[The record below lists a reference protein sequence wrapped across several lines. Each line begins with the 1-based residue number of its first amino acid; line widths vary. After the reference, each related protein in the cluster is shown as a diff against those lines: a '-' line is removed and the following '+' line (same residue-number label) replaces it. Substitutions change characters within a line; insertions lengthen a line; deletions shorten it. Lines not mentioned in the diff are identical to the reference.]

1 MSTDAAYRRF
11 VSYIDRS
18 REYYA
23 AQGYDRPYRWAR
35 PEEAPALQPLAAP
48 LAELRLAVVTS
59 AFPLPPAGETA
70 PVEVPYAQAVEPL
83 PVGGFT
89 ADDNRDHSV
98 APANERES
106 YLPLARLGE
115 LAAERRIGSL
125 SPRFYGAPYAYS
137 QRRTI
142 TGDAPAVLDL
152 LRADGV
158 GAALLAPHCPVCHQS
173 LSLVARH
180 LEANGVPTVLV
191 GSARDIV
198 EEIGVPRFLFVDVPL
213 GYPFGRPGDAAQQ
226 RSVCAEAL
234 DLLERAWAPRTTV
247 QATAT
252 WGDDSWRE
260 RYMRV
265 DDTTRASLAQAGD
278 RRRADQ
284 DEARATGR
292 PLTAPS
298 PTLMP

>member
-23 AQGYDRPYRWAR
+23 AQGYGRPYRWAR
-35 PEEAPALQPLAAP
+35 PEEAPALQPLPAP
-48 LAELRLAVVTS
+48 LSDLRLGLVTS
-59 AFPLPPAGETA
+59 AFPLPPAGETP
-70 PVEVPYAQAVEPL
+70 PVEAPYAHAVDPL
-83 PVGGFT
+83 PTGGFT
-89 ADDNRDHSV
+89 ADDNRDQSV

-106 YLPLARLGE
+106 YLPLSRLGE
-115 LAAERRIGSL
+115 LAGEGRIGSL
-125 SPRFYGAPYAYS
+125 SPRFYGAPFDYS

-142 TGDAPAVLDL
+142 AGDAPAVADL

-158 GAALLAPHCPVCHQS
+158 DVAVLAPHCPVCHQS
-173 LSLVARH
+173 LSLVARY

-198 EEIGVPRFLFVDVPL
+198 EEIGVPRFLFVDGPL

-226 RSVCAEAL
+226 RQVCAEAL

-247 QATAT
+247 QATAS

-265 DDTTRASLAQAGD
+265 DDVTRINLAQAGD
-278 RRRADQ
+278 QRRADQ
-284 DEARATGR
+284 DRARAEGR
-292 PLTAPS
+292 VRE
-298 PTLMP
+298 

>member
-18 REYYA
+18 REWYA

-35 PEEAPALQPLAAP
+35 PEQPPALQPLPAP
-48 LAELRLAVVTS
+48 LAELRLGVITS

-70 PVEVPYAQAVEPL
+70 PVEVPYAQPVDPL
-83 PVGGFT
+83 PAGGFT
-89 ADDNRDHSV
+89 ADENRDLSV

-115 LAAERRIGSL
+115 LAAEGRIGSL
-125 SPRFYGAPYAYS
+125 SPRFYGAPYDYS
-137 QRRTI
+137 QRRTT
-142 TGDAPAVLDL
+142 TGDAPAVLEL

-158 GAALLAPHCPVCHQS
+158 AAALLAPHCPVCHQS

-213 GYPFGRPGDAAQQ
+213 GYPFGRPGDATQQ
-226 RSVCAEAL
+226 HQVCVEAL
-234 DLLERAWAPRTTV
+234 DLLERAWTPRTTV
-247 QATAT
+247 QATAE
-252 WGDDSWRE
+252 WGDDSWRD

-265 DDTTRASLAQAGD
+265 DDAARANLALAGD
-278 RRRADQ
+278 RRRAEQ
-284 DEARATGR
+284 GQARADGR
-292 PLTAPS
+292 VRD
-298 PTLMP
+298 

>member
-23 AQGYDRPYRWAR
+23 AQGYDRPYQWAR
-35 PEEAPALQPLAAP
+35 PEEAPALQPLPAP
-48 LAELRLAVVTS
+48 LAELRLGLVTS
-59 AFPLPPAGETA
+59 AFPLPPAGERP
-70 PVEVPYAQAVEPL
+70 PVEAPYAQAVDPL
-83 PVGGFT
+83 PTGGFT
-89 ADDNRDHSV
+89 ADDNRDQSV

-115 LAAERRIGSL
+115 LAADGRIGSL
-125 SPRFYGAPYAYS
+125 SPRFYGAPFDYS

-142 TGDAPAVLDL
+142 TGDAPAVADL

-158 GAALLAPHCPVCHQS
+158 DVAVLAPHCPVCHQS

-198 EEIGVPRFLFVDVPL
+198 EEIGVPRFLFVDGPL

-226 RSVCAEAL
+226 RQVCAEAL

-247 QATAT
+247 QATAS

-265 DDTTRASLAQAGD
+265 EDVARVNLARAGD
-278 RRRADQ
+278 QRRADQ
-284 DEARATGR
+284 DRARAEGR
-292 PLTAPS
+292 VRD
-298 PTLMP
+298 